1 MFDIGEINLAKQLY
15 NTFKMRFLVF
25 SLNREMKELKGN
37 QIKMSMDSKKS
48 VSHDKSIKNKAEKDR

>member
-1 MFDIGEINLAKQLY
+1 
-15 NTFKMRFLVF
+15 MRFVVF
-25 SLNREMKELKGN
+25 CLNREMKELKSN